1 MHSGDFFIPSTYTNE
16 NNQSYPCYLISRKCC
31 GMVANKITG
40 IPQTYSEALRQLAD
54 AVQEKEKIEKE
65 NYSSYLK

>member
-1 MHSGDFFIPSTYTNE
+1 
-16 NNQSYPCYLISRKCC
+16 
-31 GMVANKITG
+31 MVANKITG